1 MSTQITTQKILAFDN
16 YADFPSTGIEGYVYI
31 DKTAA
36 EAYLWDST
44 ATPPAYVRIGEDTP
58 IPPDPTPL
66 TFVDAATVGILSFLP
81 NYDNGPSND
90 GVGATLTATQVGMLR
105 DSSGIGKIDSTYVP
119 VVGGIILVKNQVDQK
134 QNGIYS
140 ITTVGSPN
148 PGGTLYQLTR
158 VADFDQSTE
167 LFPLQVNVLQGT
179 ANANLYFN
187 QATNPVIV
195 GTSNIVFNPASYVSP
210 SGVIAFVDVA
220 TTAAL
225 PTCAYAN
232 GTLNP
237 SFPGLNATLTA
248 DAAGSVLTVD
258 GLTAST
264 SNVPLGT
271 FTRVLVKNQANKAH
285 NGDYIVVNPG
295 SATAKWQLRR
305 INYSATGFYRFSRY
319 FLVSNTQ
326 ASLAGKI
333 YITKQQDPALSNL
346 GIGTQNIDLVEYGGA
361 STGPFGISN
370 SSGTYTYYSTLTAA
384 MTAALSGQTIEV
396 FADYTENTGVTITLK
411 DGVNING
418 NGHTYTFVGTS
429 PGQNT
434 FVIANN
440 STVNSSITNYI
451 ITSSNSSGGN
461 CIYLG
466 TNLTGKLILTSSV
479 FKITGAAAM
488 NIISNFATSNIDIIN
503 LVAYSSSSGILLA
516 SSPTARIVNAYINSS
531 GIAYSGN
538 AYVNNSEFISSN
550 NIAIYNNS
558 GTINNCIGTASANY
572 GIQSIG
578 GILNDCRGYSTSSN
592 GIYILYSNA
601 YNCFG
606 YSTASYGIYFTNQ
619 PCRGYNCLG
628 YSASNN
634 GIRMYYSGLNSDL
647 QLYDSTAISS
657 VATAFYWENFASNIT
672 CISGTTHAAEG
683 TNNAVITNS
692 TLVAG
697 SAGAN
702 CLYKASAISQSYSH
716 CTFKGATTP
725 VNANITQTANL
736 EDLYGN
742 IIV

>member
-16 YADFPSTGIEGYVYI
+16 YADFPGTGLDGYIYI
-31 DKTAA
+31 DNSANI
-36 EAYLWDST
+36 AYLWDSISIT
-44 ATPPAYVRIGEDTP
+44 YVSIGGANTPAAQVVLFADLATTEALKACTY
-58 IPPDPTPL
+58 
-66 TFVDAATVGILSFLP
+66 
-81 NYDNGPSND
+81 NNGTS
-90 GVGATLTATQVGMLR
+90 GVGATLTGNANGQLSTV
-105 DSSGIGKIDSTYVP
+105 SFTGKIDNTTTVL
-119 VVGGIILVKNQVDQK
+119 GQIILVKNQSSQL
-134 QNGIYS
+134 QNGLYLV
-140 ITTVGSPN
+140 TQLGNGSTPFI
-148 PGGTLYQLTR
+148 LTR
-158 VADFDQSTE
+158 TTDADTQEE
-167 LFPLQVNVLQGT
+167 LYPVQINVFGGAT
-179 ANANLYFN
+179 NANIAYL
-187 QATNPVIV
+187 QKTADPII
-195 GTSNIVFNPASYVSP
+195 GTSAIKFDSTPIGITNTPLMH
-210 SGVIAFVDVA
+210 VDTV
-220 TTAAL
+220 TSAAL
-225 PTCAYAN
+225 PSCNYTS
-232 GTLNP
+232 GT
-237 SFPGLNATLTA
+237 NATIPGNGAYLQ
-248 DAAGSVLTVD
+248 
-258 GLTAST
+258 AS
-264 SNVPLGT
+264 SNGALGT
-271 FTRVLVKNQANKAH
+271 INGITLAVGNRILVKDQVNQAH
-285 NGDYIVVNPG
+285 NGTYTVAVVGNG
-295 SATAKWQLRR
+295 STPWKLVRVDAWGSNFVRLQREWKVNNSASTKFGAR
-305 INYSATGFYRFSRY
+305 YSTNLS
-319 FLVSNTQ
+319 
-326 ASLAGKI
+326 SLANTAVG
-333 YITKQQDPALSNL
+333 TTALVFNEVQ
-346 GIGTQNIDLVEYGGA
+346 T
-361 STGPFGISN
+361 STGIFGISN

-384 MTAALSGQTIEV
+384 MTAASSGQTIEV

-479 FKITGAAAM
+479 FKITGASSM

-516 SSPTARIVNAYINSS
+516 SSPTARIVNAYVNSS

-634 GIRMYYSGLNSDL
+634 GIRMYYIGLNSDL